1 MNIEKT
7 NKIGLIIS
15 SKIHSKIKPNKNSS
29 SSSPMVSVS
38 NITKVFRLT
47 KRLVAHCDYVDVSN
61 IREGWFDSSF
71 MNQSL
76 NWYIMQSSDL
86 EAMYSFHLI
95 SDHEFFVVCYEGYK
109 HGDLNTFGSTYNIKD
124 NEFKFDLYQGE
135 KCLTSDNDRQKDL
148 LLKGLKS
155 LAYIVFGDVKTDL
168 IKPQKNIKVGYKKIW
183 NGSDKD
189 VYFVDSLWKRRVVT
203 SGFSVSGHFRLQA
216 CGKSLSKRKLIWIES
231 FDKYGYN
238 RLATKELKNI

>member
-15 SKIHSKIKPNKNSS
+15 SEVYSKITPNKKHSDSKIN
-29 SSSPMVSVS
+29 VLVS
-38 NITKVFRLT
+38 NKTKVFRLT
-47 KRLVAHCDYVDVSN
+47 KRLMDHCDYVDVSN

-76 NWYIMQSSDL
+76 SWYIMQSSDL
-86 EAMYSFHLI
+86 EVMYSFHLV
-95 SDHEFFVVCYEGYK
+95 SDHEFFILCYEGYK
-109 HGDLNTFGSTYNIKD
+109 YGNLNTFGSTYNIKD
-124 NEFKFDLYQGE
+124 NEFKFNLYRGE
-135 KCLTSDNDRQKDL
+135 KNITADNDRKKDL
-148 LLKGLKS
+148 LVKGLKS

-168 IKPQKNIKVGYKKIW
+168 IKPQKNIKLGYTKIW
-183 NGSDKD
+183 NRSDTD
-189 VYFVDSLWKRRVVT
+189 VYFVDSLWKRRVTT

-216 CGKSLSKRKLIWIES
+216 CGKGFSKRKLIWIES
-231 FDKYGYN
+231 FEKDGYN